1 MPRPIKEGLDYFPL
15 DVDLDDKIY
24 MVECEL
30 GLTGFALLIKLF
42 IKIYKNGYYAN
53 WNEKI
58 AKMFA
63 RQNNI
68 EIDIV
73 NKFLDVCINE
83 KIINGAL
90 YEKYNILTSRGIQ
103 KRYLE
108 AAKRRKE
115 IALIKEYM
123 CIKNVDKS
131 VNANINWID
140 VDNNSIDDD
149 DNKQSRVEKS
159 REEKR
164 REEKKR
170 EEVGNQP
177 FQEIQKDKKKAND
190 IEYDFEAQYWHGL
203 DDDILEVWEKKFPML
218 NIALELQ
225 DKLRGKFKLK
235 PKYYQKLIKTK
246 YNGNFALFIFDWLE
260 GSKKFYL
267 QDHPEY
273 KQNIGRNINHIK
285 KVIKNLKIIKD
296 KEN

>member
-42 IKIYKNGYYAN
+42 IKIYKNGYYVN

-58 AKMFA
+58 AKIFA

-68 EIDIV
+68 EVDVV
-73 NKFLDVCINE
+73 NRFLDVCINE

-123 CIKNVDKS
+123 CIKNVEKS
-131 VNANINWID
+131 INANINWID
-140 VDNNSIDDD
+140 VNNNSINVD

-159 REEKR
+159 RVDKSI
-164 REEKKR
+164 K
-170 EEVGNQP
+170 EVQNQP
-177 FQEIQKDKKKAND
+177 FKTLIKKGKEKRPANEI
-190 IEYDFEAQYWHGL
+190 EFDFELWSWHGI
-203 DDDILEVWEKKFPML
+203 DDDIKDKWAKIFPNVEIEIELNKIRVYFKKYPGHKKMIEEKFH
-218 NIALELQ
+218 NNYAI
-225 DKLRGKFKLK
+225 
-235 PKYYQKLIKTK
+235 Y
-246 YNGNFALFIFDWLE
+246 IFDWLARAE
-260 GSKKFYL
+260 RY
-267 QDHPEY
+267 
-273 KQNIGRNINHIK
+273 IK
-285 KVIKNLKIIKD
+285 EEKNGGT
-296 KEN
+296 

>member
-42 IKIYKNGYYAN
+42 VKIYKNGYYVN

-68 EIDIV
+68 EIDVV

-83 KIINGAL
+83 KIINKDL

-115 IALIKEYM
+115 IVLIKEYM
-123 CIKNVDKS
+123 CIKNVEKS
-131 VNANINWID
+131 INANINWID
-140 VDNNSIDDD
+140 VNNNSINVD
-149 DNKQSRVEKS
+149 DNKQSRVEESRVKKS
-159 REEKR
+159 IK
-164 REEKKR
+164 
-170 EEVGNQP
+170 EVQNQP
-177 FQEIQKDKKKAND
+177 FKTLIKKGKEKRPANEI
-190 IEYDFEAQYWHGL
+190 EFDFELWSWHGI
-203 DDDILEVWEKKFPML
+203 DDDIKDKWAKIFPNVEIEIELNKMRVYFKKHPGHEKMIKEKFH
-218 NIALELQ
+218 NNYAI
-225 DKLRGKFKLK
+225 
-235 PKYYQKLIKTK
+235 Y
-246 YNGNFALFIFDWLE
+246 IFDWLARAE
-260 GSKKFYL
+260 RY
-267 QDHPEY
+267 
-273 KQNIGRNINHIK
+273 IK
-285 KVIKNLKIIKD
+285 EEKNGGT
-296 KEN
+296 